1 MKQFLKIISFISL
14 SLFGV
19 SLIASYII
27 NNEFLNGNEHRSFL
41 VVTYLITSLLYYRMD
56 NKEKNAEIQDLKRR
70 LKK

>member
-27 NNEFLNGNEHRSFL
+27 NNEFLNDNEHRSFL
-41 VVTYLITSLLYYRMD
+41 VITYLITSLLYYRMD